1 MEIVM
6 SLRMGFGL
14 TLAASLLLGAVVVQ
28 AAPASWWL
36 YESAS
41 TGRTMCSNVP
51 QAKGWVRVAGPYN
64 NGGCRR

>member
-1 MEIVM
+1 M
-6 SLRMGFGL
+6 
-14 TLAASLLLGAVVVQ
+14 LLGAVVVQ

-51 QAKGWVRVAGPYN
+51 QASGWVRVAGPFN